1 MRKLEPATIFDL
13 RGGRLA
19 PRERTWDLRSLFPGG
34 MAGGLGSAPALAEAL
49 VAAVEQTLAGFARPI
64 FDLTGGFDSR
74 AVVAAALATGRPF
87 ECVVNG
93 RDDDPDAVSAQRIAT
108 KLGLKLL
115 RLRPGLDYGLRSL
128 AAIERAVSLTDG
140 EHDAVE
146 YSSVLEIQER
156 LSRQGDVT
164 VNGTAGEVCRGYWW
178 DLLAPHTGSRTRFD
192 AMKAARR
199 FVHDDWADEVLA
211 SPAAPSLA
219 AHFAEVVGRANAGLE
234 DLPNTVRADNL
245 YLSLR
250 MHRWAGRLAS
260 ATDRIWPC
268 ATPFMFRR
276 PLEIA
281 LTAPVAARAHD
292 RMMRRLIEHL
302 SPALARLPMAG
313 GWPAAQLRPSNL
325 LQFLPLFAKNVSK
338 GVRRVR
344 RSLGKPAPA
353 RPDPSARTAAA
364 DLWAQ
369 DDVRALL
376 RPDAMKTA
384 HLYDPAAL
392 AAFFADS
399 QSDGATT
406 DSKLGRVLT
415 LELVAHALDRVNRP

>member
-1 MRKLEPATIFDL
+1 MT
-13 RGGRLA
+13 
-19 PRERTWDLRSLFPGG
+19 
-34 MAGGLGSAPALAEAL
+34 
-49 VAAVEQTLAGFARPI
+49 
-64 FDLTGGFDSR
+64 
-74 AVVAAALATGRPF
+74 TGR
-87 ECVVNG
+87 
-93 RDDDPDAVSAQRIAT
+93 T
-108 KLGLKLL
+108 
-115 RLRPGLDYGLRSL
+115 
-128 AAIERAVSLTDG
+128 
-140 EHDAVE
+140 
-146 YSSVLEIQER
+146 
-156 LSRQGDVT
+156 
-164 VNGTAGEVCRGYWW
+164 
-178 DLLAPHTGSRTRFD
+178 
-192 AMKAARR
+192 
-199 FVHDDWADEVLA
+199 EVLA

-234 DLPNTVRADNL
+234 DLPNTVRADNI

-281 LTAPVAARAHD
+281 LTAPIAARAHD

-325 LQFLPLFAKNVSK
+325 LQFL
-338 GVRRVR
+338 R
-344 RSLGKPAPA
+344 RSSRRTCRRASAGCAARSASPPPRAPIRPPAPPPPTSG
-353 RPDPSARTAAA
+353 RRTTS
-364 DLWAQ
+364 
-369 DDVRALL
+369 RALL

-384 HLYDPAAL
+384 HLYEPAAL

-406 DSKLGRVLT
+406 DSKLGRDPHARARGPRPRSREPPLT
-415 LELVAHALDRVNRP
+415 GCVVQRWCAGHQACPAFVRRIGATLVRRPSACPASSAALVQRWCAGLRPAQPSSAALVQRWCAGLRPAQPSSAALVQRRSARLCRASAAPIAVSGFWSWGPRIVEGELFPIWAPCLALGAAGMIARKARANFR